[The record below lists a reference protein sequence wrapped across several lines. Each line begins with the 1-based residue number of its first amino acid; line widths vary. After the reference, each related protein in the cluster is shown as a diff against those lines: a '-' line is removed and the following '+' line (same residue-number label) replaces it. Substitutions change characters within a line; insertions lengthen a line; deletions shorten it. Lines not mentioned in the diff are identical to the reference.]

1 MPLQIARFT
10 CRFTNRIPLAKQPRF
25 SLGSCKQESPV
36 FYGETECKDRF
47 KPVVCCPYRSSEAIS
62 TIDSAVLRPS
72 RLSGNHIAAGRE
84 KGTEMADRQFAIYS
98 ADDESLT
105 FYRYGRIP
113 VVGTEF
119 AGKHVTKVFENFN
132 NHCWTTDAIADRV
145 TGVSVADGGIKPR
158 KLCHWFTR
166 FENLRAADLEKLDTT
181 YTTTAQGLFESCGNL
196 EQVRMPRFGMPLVT
210 DTSRMFYSCKSLKRL
225 GMGGYDL
232 YSAVDLH
239 EMFFGC
245 ERLRKIGTETWNISR
260 AVDLNRMFYGCMNLS
275 EDLSSWTLENWR
287 ENARFSAGAPG
298 VIDPDWDY
306 AFTRQFSRCPM

>member
-1 MPLQIARFT
+1 
-10 CRFTNRIPLAKQPRF
+10 
-25 SLGSCKQESPV
+25 
-36 FYGETECKDRF
+36 
-47 KPVVCCPYRSSEAIS
+47 
-62 TIDSAVLRPS
+62 
-72 RLSGNHIAAGRE
+72 
-84 KGTEMADRQFAIYS
+84 MADRQFAVYS
-98 ADDESLT
+98 VDDESLT

-113 VVGTEF
+113 VLGTEF

-132 NHCWTTDAIADRV
+132 DHCWTTDAIADRV

-158 KLCHWFTR
+158 KLCHWFNR
-166 FENLRAADLEKLDTT
+166 FKNLRAADLEKLDTT
-181 YTTTAQGLFESCGNL
+181 YTTAAQGLFESCGNL
-196 EQVRMPRFGMPLVT
+196 EQVKMPRFGMPLVA
-210 DTSRMFYSCKSLKRL
+210 DTSRMFYGCKSLKQL
-225 GMGGYDL
+225 GMDGYNL

-239 EMFFGC
+239 EMFFEC
-245 ERLRKIGTETWNISR
+245 ERLRKIGAETWNISR